1 MDKRRGGSVTIV
13 NGKGCGE
20 GMTCQQCGT
29 ELISKHFNAKFCAE
43 CKAERMRESVRKFRK
58 KPGKTCQTC
67 GEPLTSQHCNA
78 RYCADCKAARI
89 RIATAKAAKKHRD
102 AKKTHVPGSG
112 SARLRRRRE
121 VWG

>member
-1 MDKRRGGSVTIV
+1 
-13 NGKGCGE
+13 
-20 GMTCQQCGT
+20 MTCQQCGA

-112 SARLRRRRE
+112 IREIAAKARSVGMSYGE
-121 VWG
+121 YVAMKGAAE